1 MLLYKNLPAYL
12 LVAGHPAYRT
22 SPPAT
27 IVDSRYRPH
36 YLRSFPPSLLP
47 RPSDTTKKMSLPP
60 ITTLSSS
67 PAQIQTVLDHLFEPC
82 PTLYTLVAS
91 HLPRSFAS
99 YDEFADFVADLL
111 FALDDQD
118 KLLDVLGAHPR
129 LGAKRVESVHSQGE
143 QRSLAADGGEEAERL
158 ERLNDEYERAFPGKF
173 CHGWVRE

>member
-1 MLLYKNLPAYL
+1 
-12 LVAGHPAYRT
+12 
-22 SPPAT
+22 
-27 IVDSRYRPH
+27 
-36 YLRSFPPSLLP
+36 
-47 RPSDTTKKMSLPP
+47 MSLPP

-158 ERLNDEYERAFPGKF
+158 ERLNDEYERAFPGMKYVAF
-173 CHGWVRE
+173 VAGRSRQVIMQNMEERIARGDIDAEKKEAIEAMRDIAKDRASKLASTTE

>member
-1 MLLYKNLPAYL
+1 
-12 LVAGHPAYRT
+12 
-22 SPPAT
+22 
-27 IVDSRYRPH
+27 
-36 YLRSFPPSLLP
+36 
-47 RPSDTTKKMSLPP
+47 MSLPP
-60 ITTLSSS
+60 ITALSSS

-118 KLLDVLGAHPR
+118 RLLDVLGAHPR
-129 LGAKRVESVHSQGE
+129 LG
-143 QRSLAADGGEEAERL
+143 AADGGEEAERL